1 MPYQKPTSGRRNVNR
16 YIDIASF
23 RHVLTSYGAVK
34 SELEDSSTEDAV
46 TQMSE
51 DWSDNVTGEQHIPLE
66 QFSSVLRLFGF
77 SVRSW

>member
-1 MPYQKPTSGRRNVNR
+1 MPFQKPTLGRRNVSR

-23 RHVLTSYGAVK
+23 THVLISYGAAK
-34 SELEDSSTEDAV
+34 SELEDSSTEGVV

-77 SVRSW
+77 SIRSW